1 MIDFPSFHARSM
13 SFVAIDHIE
22 LQYSTTTNQFSSLL
36 YCETSPISIII
47 TLCLGS
53 IQCFQSVQ
61 DGESLKDEY
70 DQWLLWSRIG
80 DGCKG
85 DENAWIKPAF
95 IGYLVGQLLGGI
107 FGVALYIKLLHCEL
121 DLLIS
126 NRGLIKNDW
135 VIENEDENCDAVEKA
150 PWSLYFFRG
159 MIFGFLIGL
168 SGGILSYPDRLASI
182 YRIIFPTLY
191 YRNALSND
199 ILRRTRIKTS
209 A

>member
-13 SFVAIDHIE
+13 SFA
-22 LQYSTTTNQFSSLL
+22 
-36 YCETSPISIII
+36 ISIII

-107 FGVALYIKLLHCEL
+107 FGVALYIVLIYHCIL
-121 DLLIS
+121 
-126 NRGLIKNDW
+126 KNL
-135 VIENEDENCDAVEKA
+135 K
-150 PWSLYFFRG
+150 
-159 MIFGFLIGL
+159 
-168 SGGILSYPDRLASI
+168 
-182 YRIIFPTLY
+182 FPP
-191 YRNALSND
+191 
-199 ILRRTRIKTS
+199 
-209 A
+209 